1 MLYSYRI
8 NTCKRVSVM
17 CGKYGK
23 ACVESETQQRAFEA
37 LERILC
43 QMARDSC
50 KKYRRK
56 RKKYRD
62 KRMFKRR

>member
-1 MLYSYRI
+1 
-8 NTCKRVSVM
+8 M

-23 ACVESETQQRAFEA
+23 ACVESKIQQRAFEA

-50 KKYRRK
+50 KKYRKK
-56 RKKYRD
+56 RNEYKRR
-62 KRMFKRR
+62 RMFKRK